1 MQYERRWVSFPDL
14 ELRINWMYFYWTV
27 FNAFLQGML
36 GGAVLGQI
44 PNLVKHPSAT
54 RGHPPFALFSR
65 RLPVLHWQ
73 QVWATTITLRV
84 AQSRWPFQPHH

>member
-1 MQYERRWVSFPDL
+1 MSFPDL

-44 PNLVKHPSAT
+44 PNLVKHPSA
-54 RGHPPFALFSR
+54 PAD
-65 RLPVLHWQ
+65 LPCSAVFGKQLPLHLWQ
-73 QVWATTITLRV
+73 PSLGQVHYGSVT
-84 AQSRWPFQPHH
+84 QS

>member
-44 PNLVKHPSAT
+44 PNLVKHPSAIGSVASFECCQL
-54 RGHPPFALFSR
+54 RPADAMFQHP
-65 RLPVLHWQ
+65 
-73 QVWATTITLRV
+73 
-84 AQSRWPFQPHH
+84 